1 MARDVTLEKLIL
13 VRWTCFT
20 RLRWLRTKFVFDSNR
35 RNCRRG
41 FLKLLVFFFSI
52 HRFSD
57 YNTDS
62 QFLMRF
68 IGNRVRRI

>member
-41 FLKLLVFFFSI
+41 FLKLLVFFF
-52 HRFSD
+52 F
-57 YNTDS
+57 YP
-62 QFLMRF
+62 
-68 IGNRVRRI
+68 